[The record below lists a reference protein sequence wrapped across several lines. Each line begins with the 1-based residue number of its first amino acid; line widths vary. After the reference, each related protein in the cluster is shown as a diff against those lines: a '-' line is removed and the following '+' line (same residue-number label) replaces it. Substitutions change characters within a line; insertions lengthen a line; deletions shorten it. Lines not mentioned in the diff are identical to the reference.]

1 MTNDSFSAAASLDEL
16 LTRTQQALSAMRSR
30 AAEHPDGDPGE
41 LLRAEG
47 AAADGRVRA
56 VVVQGG
62 RLESVTV
69 DPELAGDGVEAVC
82 GHVVLAVNAALAALD
97 AQVSASAR
105 ADVDALAARLG
116 GIEEQPV
123 RQMELFSR
131 AVDDV
136 MARLSRGPDAGTRA
150 GRPS

>member
-30 AAEHPDGDPGE
+30 SAEHADGAPAE

-47 AAADGRVRA
+47 AAAGGQVRA
-56 VVVQGG
+56 VAVQGG

-69 DPELAGDGVEAVC
+69 DPALAGESFETVC
-82 GHVVLAVNAALAALD
+82 GHLVVAVNAALAELD
-97 AQVSASAR
+97 ARVSASAR

-116 GIEEQPV
+116 GLPEQSA
-123 RQMELFSR
+123 RDMERFSR
-131 AVDDV
+131 AMEGVA
-136 MARLSRGPDAGTRA
+136 ARIRRDGAGSGA
-150 GRPS
+150 ARPA